1 MEKKQH
7 AQFSKKVQPYRNF
20 LNARRVQPVTGSCL
34 CFWYMNVNF
43 DLCFWYM
50 NVNFDFMLLVHEC

>member
-1 MEKKQH
+1 MLILILC
-7 AQFSKKVQPYRNF
+7 FWYMNVNF
-20 LNARRVQPVTGSCL
+20 DL

-50 NVNFDFMLLVHEC
+50 NVNFDFVLLVHEC